1 MLKSENYCRFICRCQ
16 KKVVPLHAK
25 LKNQQNT
32 HIMSTRERNR
42 KIKWMEDF
50 EAQMMAKGKRPSKAW
65 LMAKTTQGSITI
77 NDPAYML

>member
-1 MLKSENYCRFICRCQ
+1 
-16 KKVVPLHAK
+16 
-25 LKNQQNT
+25 
-32 HIMSTRERNR
+32 
-42 KIKWMEDF
+42 MEDF